1 MYQIAIKAIRS
12 HKLKKESLNI
22 ELSKVDWNI
31 NVGDVQ
37 QYWNM
42 FENKLIKIV
51 DLVAPLVDHYD
62 NVIKEIVPKVI
73 KNKINKRN
81 RLLKSFKKVM

>member
-31 NVGDVQ
+31 NVEDVQ
-37 QYWNM
+37 QYWNI
-42 FENKLIKIV
+42 FENKFIKIV
-51 DLVAPLVDHYD
+51 DLVAPLVDHHD
-62 NVIKEIVPKVI
+62 SIIKEKVPKVI
-73 KNKINKRN
+73 KT
-81 RLLKSFKKVM
+81 KK